1 MSYQMNFNKISD
13 KFNVFYEGIN
23 ESITK
28 IINKLK

>member
-1 MSYQMNFNKISD
+1 MSYEMNFNKILN
-13 KFNVFYEGIN
+13 KFNVFYNDIN